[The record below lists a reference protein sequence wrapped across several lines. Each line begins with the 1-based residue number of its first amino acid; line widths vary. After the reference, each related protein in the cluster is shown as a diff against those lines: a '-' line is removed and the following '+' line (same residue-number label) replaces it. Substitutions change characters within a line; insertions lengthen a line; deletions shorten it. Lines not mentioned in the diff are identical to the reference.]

1 MCHFWLAKYKVW
13 CLQKHGF
20 KWECELIEFGG
31 ESDHVHLLIET
42 HPSVDLSKL
51 VNNIK
56 TVTSRKLR
64 CEFSQH
70 LKKFYWAEKPQFW
83 SGSYALISVGAQA
96 PLDKINLLAV
106 DVWQDY

>member
-1 MCHFWLAKYKVW
+1 M
-13 CLQKHGF
+13 LQLQDEVQKLKAQLG
-20 KWECELIEFGG
+20 L
-31 ESDHVHLLIET
+31 DLLLLIET

-64 CEFSQH
+64 LEFSLH

-83 SGSYALISVGAQA
+83 SGSYAIISVGAQA
-96 PLDKINLLAV
+96 PLDKLIEYVHN
-106 DVWQDY
+106 QEKPE